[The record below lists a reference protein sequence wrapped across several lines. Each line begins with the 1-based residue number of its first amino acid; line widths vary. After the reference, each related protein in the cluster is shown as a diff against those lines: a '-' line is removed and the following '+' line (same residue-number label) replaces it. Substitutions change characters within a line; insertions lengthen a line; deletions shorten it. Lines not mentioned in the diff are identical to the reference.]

1 VGQLVALEK
10 FTRTLELA
18 SGPDRCWSVLT
29 DVEELVSWV
38 RILHSATEL
47 EPLRSYSAVLEDRV
61 GPFALRADLS
71 IEVNV
76 LEAGSAV
83 DVSASGRDRAINS
96 QIDIE
101 GSLRLE
107 VLASAGT
114 RLRLTG
120 QYQVTGRAA
129 ALGAGVVRKKGD
141 AAVDEFLGN
150 AVRVLGS
157 VDSSH

>member
-1 VGQLVALEK
+1 MALEK
-10 FTRTLELA
+10 FTRTVELA
-18 SGPDRCWSVLT
+18 SEPDRCWSVLI

-38 RILHSATEL
+38 RILHSAHEL
-47 EPLRSYSAVLEDRV
+47 ESLKSYTAVLEDRV

-71 IEVNV
+71 IDVDV
-76 LEAGSAV
+76 VEAGSAV
-83 DVSASGRDRAINS
+83 DVSAAGRDRAINS

-107 VLASAGT
+107 ALPSGGT
-114 RLRLTG
+114 RLTVTG

-150 AVRVLGS
+150 AVRVLGA
-157 VDSSH
+157 VAATD